1 MKNLLFFS
9 LIITILCTASKCK
22 DDVVTP
28 TPKGAIEWNIK
39 AKFNEQPFQLN
50 KIYSYNGKKVRFS
63 RLSFYVSNI
72 STSINTYSAI
82 TQNVDVPIVMI
93 DFKDIDDSVKASKGL
108 ILNLEG
114 FSTGNANQFSMAIGV
129 ASDMNSKKPKDYPS
143 TNPLSE
149 TSNYWD
155 AWNSYIFFKLEGS
168 LDKDGDGQ
176 YETGITLHAGGNEVY
191 QNMNFRK
198 AFSIKENETPPLSME
213 LDLNKLINGIDMET
227 YNSTHQIGD
236 LPTMKKMMG
245 NFQTALIIK

>member
-1 MKNLLFFS
+1 MKNLLFFTF
-9 LIITILCTASKCK
+9 IFTVLCTSSKCK

-28 TPKGAIEWNIK
+28 ISTGAIEWNIK

-50 KIYSYNGKKVRFS
+50 KIYNYNGKKVRFS

-72 STSINTYSAI
+72 SANRKGSFISSIDI
-82 TQNVDVPIVMI
+82 PIAMI
-93 DFKDIDDSVKASKGL
+93 DFKEIDDSIEASKGF
-108 ILNLEG
+108 IINFEG
-114 FSTGNANQFSMAIGV
+114 FQARDMDQFDFGIGV
-129 ASDMNSKKPKDYPS
+129 ASNLNSKKPKDYP
-143 TNPLSE
+143 TNNPLSE

-176 YETGITLHAGGNEVY
+176 FETGITLHAGGNEVY
-191 QNMNFRK
+191 QSMNFSK
-198 AFSIKENETPPLSME
+198 AFSIKENETTPLSME
-213 LDLNKLINGIDMET
+213 LDLNKFINGIDMET

>member
-1 MKNLLFFS
+1 MKNLLFVS
-9 LIITILCTASKCK
+9 LIFTVLCTSSKCK
-22 DDVVTP
+22 EDVVTP
-28 TPKGAIEWNIK
+28 KLTGAIEWNIK

-50 KIYSYNGKKVRFS
+50 KIYNYNGKKVRFS

-72 STSINTYSAI
+72 STNRKLSSVSV
-82 TQNVDVPIVMI
+82 VDVPIAMI
-93 DFKDIDDSVKASKGL
+93 DFKEIDDSIKASKGL
-108 ILNLEG
+108 ILNFNG
-114 FSTGNANQFSMAIGV
+114 YQTSDIDQVNFDIGV
-129 ASDMNSKKPKDYPS
+129 ASNLNSKKPKDYPT

-155 AWNSYIFFKLEGS
+155 AWNSYIFLKFEGS

-176 YETGITLHAGGNEVY
+176 FETGITLHAGGNEVY
-191 QNMNFRK
+191 QNMNFSK
-198 AFSIKENETPPLSME
+198 AFSIKENETTPLSME
-213 LDLNKLINGIDMET
+213 LDLNKFINGIDMET

>member
-1 MKNLLFFS
+1 MKNSLFFS
-9 LIITILCTASKCK
+9 LIFTILCTASKCK

-63 RLSFYVSNI
+63 RLSFFVSNAYTNYNPVG
-72 STSINTYSAI
+72 STP
-82 TQNVDVPIVMI
+82 VDVPIMMI
-93 DFKDIDDSVKASKGL
+93 DFKDIDDSVKAAKGL
-108 ILNLEG
+108 ILNLNSIPSG
-114 FSTGNANQFSMAIGV
+114 DKKAFNFYIGV
-129 ASDMNSKKPKDYPS
+129 ARDMNLKKPKDYPT

-176 YETGITLHAGGNEVY
+176 YETGITLHAGGDEVY
-191 QNMNFRK
+191 QTMSFSK
-198 AFSIKENETPPLSME
+198 AFSIKENETTPLSME

>member
-1 MKNLLFFS
+1 MKNLLFFFVF
-9 LIITILCTASKCK
+9 LTVLCTSSKCK

-28 TPKGAIEWNIK
+28 TSTGAIEWNIK

-50 KIYSYNGKKVRFS
+50 KIYNYNGKKVRFS

-72 STSINTYSAI
+72 SANRKGSLGSIIDIPI
-82 TQNVDVPIVMI
+82 TMI
-93 DFKDIDDSVKASKGL
+93 DFKEIDDSIKASKGF
-108 ILNLEG
+108 IFNIQG
-114 FSTGNANQFSMAIGV
+114 FQAKDMDQFNFGIGV
-129 ASDMNSKKPKDYPS
+129 ASNLNTKKPKDYLS

-149 TSNYWD
+149 SSNYWD

-176 YETGITLHAGGNEVY
+176 YETGITLHAGGDEVY
-191 QNMNFRK
+191 QTMNFFK
-198 AFSIKENETPPLSME
+198 SFSIKENETTPLSME
-213 LDLNKLINGIDMET
+213 LDLNKLTNGIDMET

>member
-1 MKNLLFFS
+1 MKNLLFAALLF
-9 LIITILCTASKCK
+9 TILCTSSKCK

-28 TPKGAIEWNIK
+28 TPKGSIEWSIK

-50 KIYSYNGKKVRFS
+50 KIYNYNGKKVRFS
-63 RLSFYVSNI
+63 RLSFYVSNLY
-72 STSINTYSAI
+72 TSYNPVGLTP
-82 TQNVDVPIVMI
+82 VDVAILVI
-93 DFKDIDDSVKASKGL
+93 DFKDIDDSVKAAKGL
-108 ILNLEG
+108 ILNLNSIPSG
-114 FSTGNANQFSMAIGV
+114 DKKAFNLNIGV
-129 ASDMNSKKPKDYPS
+129 SSDLNSKKPKDYPS

-176 YETGITLHAGGNEVY
+176 FETGITLHAGGNEVY
-191 QNMNFRK
+191 QSMSFPK
-198 AFSIKENETPPLSME
+198 TFTIKENETTPLSME
-213 LDLNKLINGIDMET
+213 LDLNKLINGIDIET

>member
-1 MKNLLFFS
+1 MKQLLPILLT
-9 LIITILCTASKCK
+9 LIVIASSSKCK

-28 TPKGAIEWNIK
+28 TPTGVIELNIK

-50 KIYSYNGKKVRFS
+50 KIYNYNGKKVRFS
-63 RLSFYVSNI
+63 RLSFYVSNVF
-72 STSINTYSAI
+72 TTYNPLSASP
-82 TQNVDVPIVMI
+82 VDVSIMMI
-93 DFKDIDDSVKASKGL
+93 DFKDIDDSTKAAKGL
-108 ILNLEG
+108 ILNLNSIPSG
-114 FSTGNANQFSMAIGV
+114 DKKAFNFHIGV
-129 ASDMNSKKPKDYPS
+129 SSDLNTKKPKDYPS
-143 TNPLSE
+143 SNPLSE

-176 YETGITLHAGGNEVY
+176 YETGITLHAGGDEVY
-191 QNMNFRK
+191 QSMKFPK
-198 AFSIKENETPPLSME
+198 SFSIKENETTPLSME

>member
-1 MKNLLFFS
+1 MKQLLPILLT
-9 LIITILCTASKCK
+9 LIVIASSSKCK
-22 DDVVTP
+22 DDDVLIP
-28 TPKGAIEWNIK
+28 RGILQLNIK

-50 KIYSYNGKKVRFS
+50 KIYNYNGKKVRFS

-72 STSINTYSAI
+72 YADKGSFSGSY
-82 TQNVDVPIVMI
+82 VDIPIAMI
-93 DFKDIDDSVKASKGL
+93 DFKDIDDSTKAAKGL
-108 ILNLEG
+108 ILNLNSISSG
-114 FSTGNANQFSMAIGV
+114 DKSAFNFYIGV
-129 ASDMNSKKPKDYPS
+129 SSDLNSKKPKDYPT

-168 LDKDGDGQ
+168 MDKDGDGQ

-191 QNMNFRK
+191 QIMNFSK
-198 AFSIKENETPPLSME
+198 SFSIKENETTPLSME

>member
-9 LIITILCTASKCK
+9 LIFTVLCTASKCK

-72 STSINTYSAI
+72 YADKGSFSGPY
-82 TQNVDVPIVMI
+82 VDIPIAMI
-93 DFKDIDDSVKASKGL
+93 DFKDIDDSLKAAKGL
-108 ILNLEG
+108 ILNLNSIPSG
-114 FSTGNANQFSMAIGV
+114 DKKNFNLYIGV
-129 ASDMNSKKPKDYPS
+129 SSDLNSKKPKDYPT

-149 TSNYWD
+149 SSNYWD

-191 QNMNFRK
+191 QSMNFSK
-198 AFSIKENETPPLSME
+198 TFTVKENETTPLSME